1 MSENERKFT
10 RLAKIFLIL
19 ALASFVIGNAFAL
32 FIYYAFRSE
41 LPSYNAEIILKN
53 PIASLAYLGSML
65 AQVVGCTLTAGI
77 GDALSILFSSFSIS
91 FSSKAAHAC
100 RHSHTC
106 RDAKYLK
113 LLSVTLLIVSIL
125 ALLLT
130 LPTYVL
136 LSFFLG
142 V

>member
-10 RLAKIFLIL
+10 RLAKVFLIL

-41 LPSYNAEIILKN
+41 LPSYNAEIIQKN

-65 AQVVGCTLTAGI
+65 AGVVGCTLTAGI

-91 FSSKAAHAC
+91 FSSKAARAC
-100 RHSHTC
+100 CQPHTC
-106 RDAKYLK
+106 RDASNLK
-113 LLSVTLLIVSIL
+113 PLSIILLIISIL

>member
-1 MSENERKFT
+1 MSENKRKFT
-10 RLAKIFLIL
+10 RLAKVFLIL

-32 FIYYAFRSE
+32 FIYYAFNSE
-41 LPSYNAEIILKN
+41 LPSYNAETIQN
-53 PIASLAYLGSML
+53 PIASMAYLGSML

-77 GDALSILFSSFSIS
+77 GNALSILFSSFSLS
-91 FSSKAAHAC
+91 FSSKAARAC
-100 RHSHTC
+100 CQPTLCSNIKH
-106 RDAKYLK
+106 LK
-113 LLSVTLLIVSIL
+113 PLAVTLLIVSII